1 MKTPIEKT
9 QTVPLTPSDAFALFT
24 ENMDTWWP
32 KDPFSV
38 TGATSTVTFPNHN
51 GGDIIETGADG
62 STNIWGTIS
71 AYDPGTF
78 LAFSWHPGRGPE
90 EATMVTVSFTETAD
104 GTRCD
109 LTHGG
114 FEILG
119 ETADAVSASYLSGW
133 DLVLGRYV
141 AAVKAPALT

>member
-1 MKTPIEKT
+1 MNDPIEKT
-9 QTVPLTPSDAFALFT
+9 LDVPLNPADAFELFT
-24 ENMDTWWP
+24 KNMDSWWP

-38 TGATSTVTFPNHN
+38 TGGSSTVVFPDHN

-62 STNIWGTIS
+62 STNVWGTLT
-71 AYDPGTF
+71 AYDPGKF

-90 EATMVTVSFTETAD
+90 EATMVTVEFTETAD

-119 ETADAVSASYLSGW
+119 DTADAVSASYLSGW
-133 DLVLGRYV
+133 DLVLGCYF
-141 AAVKAPALT
+141 KAMPVSADA